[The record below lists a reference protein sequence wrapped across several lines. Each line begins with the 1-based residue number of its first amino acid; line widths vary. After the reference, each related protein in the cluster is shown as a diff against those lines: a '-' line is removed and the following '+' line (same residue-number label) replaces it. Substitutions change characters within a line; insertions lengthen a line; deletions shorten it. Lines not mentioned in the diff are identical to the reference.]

1 MSNPTI
7 KITGQAVIGHF
18 KGVKQRSITNRTTG
32 EISTL
37 LEAGIA
43 TYLDDGFGGTTEE
56 IMMVSLSR
64 DQITKGVA
72 SKLERFIGKTVI
84 LPVWYRAYATKT
96 GAAMN
101 AYLTNDWEQT
111 IFVVPDQPLQ
121 KVG

>member
-1 MSNPTI
+1 MNNPMI

-32 EISTL
+32 EISTI
-37 LEAGIA
+37 LEAGVA
-43 TYLDDGFGGTTEE
+43 TYLPDGFGGTTEN
-56 IMMVSLSR
+56 IIMVSLSR
-64 DQITKGVA
+64 EQISQGVA
-72 SKLERFIGKTVI
+72 SKLERFKDKTVI
-84 LPVWYRAYATKT
+84 LPVWYRAYATRT

-111 IFVVPDQPLQ
+111 IFVVPDQPLA

>member
-1 MSNPTI
+1 MNTSAL
-7 KITGQAVIGHF
+7 KISGQALIGVF

-32 EISTL
+32 EISTI

-43 TYLDDGFGGTTEE
+43 TYMQDGFGGEKEE
-56 IMMVSLSR
+56 IMLVSLSR
-64 DQITKGVA
+64 EQISNGTPR
-72 SKLERFIGKTVI
+72 KLEMHIGKTVI